1 MGSHL
6 GGFVSVETLVWAH
19 TREGVSL
26 LHPTLV
32 ESDWESSGHTF
43 DRIVFPLSRIQIQA
57 ERLKK
62 LQCLAEA
69 EAVAKAKAVAV
80 TEEGNAGVPALAT
93 KAAAAVIMAE
103 GLVPASAAAAAGRP
117 LQWYIMTSPFTHRD
131 TLSHFEE
138 HDYFGLLR
146 DQVHFFQQGFLPCL
160 TEEGVWKV

>member
-69 EAVAKAKAVAV
+69 EAVA
-80 TEEGNAGVPALAT
+80 